1 MWITM
6 VEYADDP
13 RTELD
18 RKAEQLKW
26 AAFLETISYGLLFLF
41 WGILHNTIGTK
52 VMGFFH
58 GWIFLAFAAMCIFI
72 ARPMRWT
79 WKFVVIALA
88 TGPLGAILVYERIRR
103 EGAPAPAT
111 TP

>member
-1 MWITM
+1 M

-26 AAFLETISYGLLFLF
+26 VALIETVSYALLFLF
-41 WGILHNTIGTK
+41 WAILHSVIGTK

-72 ARPMRWT
+72 ARPMHWSWR
-79 WKFVVIALA
+79 FVVVALA

-103 EGAPAPAT
+103 AGAPRAAT
-111 TP
+111 VR

>member
-1 MWITM
+1 M

-13 RTELD
+13 RSELD
-18 RKAEQLKW
+18 RKAEQLQW
-26 AAFLETISYGLLFLF
+26 VALIETVTYVLLFVF
-41 WGILHNTIGTK
+41 WAIIHNSIGTK

-58 GWIFLAFAAMCIFI
+58 GWTFLAFATMMLFI
-72 ARPMRWT
+72 ARPMHWT
-79 WKFVVIALA
+79 WRFVAVALL

-103 EGAPAPAT
+103 DGVPQPAS